1 MSNRTL
7 RGVVRRERGFTLV
20 EAVVAIT
27 VFVIGVV
34 GMIQIVL
41 VARATS
47 DHGAN
52 LVTAGGHLKEGMDA
66 VRVIRDD
73 DWDAIATD
81 GTYGLSSQPG
91 TAPPWTLQAGGE
103 TIGKFT
109 RRVTIASVRRSD
121 TDGNGQLS
129 AGDKI
134 CQGAACG
141 SFDDAQTK
149 KVTVT
154 VTWRQDNQD
163 KSRSVFGYLTDWQ

>member
-1 MSNRTL
+1 MRSSQRQ
-7 RGVVRRERGFTLV
+7 RERGFTLM
-20 EAVVAIT
+20 EAVVAIS

-34 GMIQIVL
+34 GMIQVVL
-41 VARATS
+41 VARSTS
-47 DHGAN
+47 DYGAD
-52 LVTAGGHLKEGMDA
+52 LVTVGGHLKEGMDA

-81 GTYGLSSQPG
+81 GTYGLSAQPG
-91 TAPPWTLQAGGE
+91 TNPPWALQAGSE
-103 TIGKFT
+103 TLGTFT

-121 TDGNGQLS
+121 TDGNGALS

-134 CQGAACG
+134 CQGATCG
-141 SFDDAQTK
+141 SFEDPETK

-154 VTWRQDNQD
+154 VTWQQGNQD